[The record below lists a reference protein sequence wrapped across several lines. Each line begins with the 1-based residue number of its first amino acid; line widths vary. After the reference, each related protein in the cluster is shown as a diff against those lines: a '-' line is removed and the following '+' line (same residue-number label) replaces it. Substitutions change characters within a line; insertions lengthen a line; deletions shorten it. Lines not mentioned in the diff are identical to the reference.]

1 MTNIEKYNDA
11 HIVTNMGDELVC
23 NSNDIPV
30 LLKLEKENIDRFLL
44 EAEKYDKNL
53 NEDYTKHYELPL
65 EIDSSKYIKFSDGGL
80 DIGRFFPT
88 VQDHIQWLGGDEIS
102 AKDFIEQFNSLNII
116 EF

>member
-1 MTNIEKYNDA
+1 MTNIEKYQNA

-23 NSNDIPV
+23 NKENIPV
-30 LLKLEKENIDRFLL
+30 LLKLENGNINRFLL
-44 EAEKYDKNL
+44 KAREYDKNL
-53 NEDYTKHYELPL
+53 CEGYYPYELPM

-88 VQDHIQWLGGDEIS
+88 VQDHIQWLGGDETS
-102 AKDFIEQFNSLNII
+102 AKDFIEQFNKLNII